1 MKKRRI
7 AACSSGSSCGAG
19 RAARTRSQQRLVLQ
33 LIEGDAR
40 ERGTH
45 LVLSVARAGDV
56 VHRERGQLFPAEQDW
71 QQLRE
76 RIGVRGPQSEPQ
88 ATPVVA
94 GETLPPTEA
103 YGLGERRARRR
114 PNGLA
119 RERDRLDSRDGCRVV
134 HCHCPVRSYGDGV
147 TDGDSPSQVTQL
159 ACVTEGASDRIP
171 PGWKETL

>member
-1 MKKRRI
+1 MQRGVVVRNRKR
-7 AACSSGSSCGAG
+7 GSDAL
-19 RAARTRSQQRLVLQ
+19 QQRLVLQ
-33 LIEGDAR
+33 LIERDAR

-45 LVLSVARAGDV
+45 LVLGVAGAGDV
-56 VHRERGQLFPAEQDW
+56 VHRERGRLFPAEQHW

-103 YGLGERRARRR
+103 YGLGERRPLVAL

-147 TDGDSPSQVTQL
+147 TDGDSPSQVTQVP
-159 ACVTEGASDRIP
+159 CVTEGASNRIP
-171 PGWKETL
+171 PGRKETP